1 MARTHLIVP
10 IIIVLLSGLA
20 LTATLLQSD
29 GAQAQSSANVY
40 KPSLGDIM
48 GATQLRHFKL
58 WFAGKLQNWDLA
70 RYELEQIKASFSD
83 AATLYPGIP
92 IADMSIMSDPGR
104 RLDQAIEAKDS
115 AKFAKAFEDMT
126 AGCNACH
133 QAIGRGFIAI
143 RLPTSSP
150 FSNQDFAPEKKR

>member
-1 MARTHLIVP
+1 MARRQPTVP
-10 IIIVLLSGLA
+10 VIIVLLSCLA
-20 LTATLLQSD
+20 LTATPLRSD
-29 GAQAQSSANVY
+29 SAQAQSSSNAY

-58 WFAGKLQNWDLA
+58 YFAGRLQNWDLA
-70 RYELEQIKASFSD
+70 RYELEQIKASFTD

-92 IADMSIMSDPGR
+92 ISDMSIMSEPAKQ
-104 RLDQAIEAKDS
+104 LDQAIEAKDS

-133 QAIGRGFIAI
+133 RAIGRGFIAI

-150 FSNQDFAPEKKR
+150 FSNQDFAPEKK

>member
-1 MARTHLIVP
+1 MARGHLASPMIF
-10 IIIVLLSGLA
+10 VLLSGLA
-20 LTATLLQSD
+20 LTTAALQSD
-29 GAQAQSSANVY
+29 NAKAQSANGY

-58 WFAGKLQNWDLA
+58 YFAGKLQNWDLA
-70 RYELEQIKASFSD
+70 RYELEQIKASFTD

-92 IADMSIMSDPGR
+92 IADMSIMSEPAKQ
-104 RLDQAIEAKDS
+104 LDQAIEAKDS

-126 AGCNACH
+126 AGCNSCH